1 MRFVELKV
9 EESDVL
15 KSLSYINVIFILVV
29 QILTQV
35 VPG

>member
-9 EESDVL
+9 EEADIL
-15 KSLSYINVIFILVV
+15 RSLSRVNIVFIFIM

-35 VPG
+35 IPN